1 MPIDCNNPR
10 NDQERNLC
18 ACQQS
23 TNALTNALNSYETK
37 YTAYT
42 SSVAEYNRQ
51 HSDWQTRHSA
61 WQSNRN
67 ARRNVLANE
76 EKWAGCGACG
86 SNPGCPGGWRWD
98 RNANGCHASWLP
110 GNGCEQVC
118 KRNDD
123 TINRD
128 MSGWDAENP
137 QPAQPNRDAIV
148 LASPSP
154 PSNLNIMCCSQI
166 FSDIQVE
173 GGDVNLQN
181 VSQNCQQQ
189 IQNKLNEPDP
199 PPPEPTPVLASAATG
214 TETGG
219 DGNRKKMFLIIAIVV
234 LIIFFSCSIS
244 SLLLF
249 TFSDSGSNSDS
260 NLSSN
265 SGSNLGPSPP
275 PSYTSSNV

>member
-86 SNPGCPGGWRWD
+86 SNPGCPGGWRWE
-98 RNANGCHASWLP
+98 RNANGCGALNW
-110 GNGCEQVC
+110 GCEQVC
-118 KRNDD
+118 KRTDE

-128 MSGWDAENP
+128 ISGWDAENP

-173 GGDVNLQN
+173 GGDVNLRN

-189 IQNKLNEPDP
+189 IQNKLNEPD

-234 LIIFFSCSIS
+234 LIIFFSCSII
-244 SLLLF
+244 SLLLL